1 MTNKHLQ
8 RFYLACIKVA
18 LLTIGSY
25 CNIYAQTFSI
35 NDDTFFVSSSDIGG
49 NPISLPVFD
58 NDDLGTLI
66 LSDISL
72 IVPPQ
77 HGTLDFSCY
86 CVTPM
91 LYYPFDFGTAHTFDF
106 FMYELH
112 LYDTISQQT
121 FIVSNI
127 VFLFME
133 CENECIWPGDTDRNG
148 VVDVWDMLPI
158 GFLYGAV
165 GMPRDFVITEFDT
178 AWSWIPQSSQLWLDI
193 NTSNPLTFYDQIN
206 FSHADCNGDG
216 IINDLDINIID
227 LNYGKQNGDIETYN
241 APISDNNFTLSVYI
255 QNETVSIGDTV
266 TALLSLDNP
275 TQMPISGLALTLSHN
290 VVDSNTLQITYPSTS
305 FLVDN
310 ANIISRQYRDTE
322 SKVSTGIIRTN
333 LQPTNSG
340 GVFGV
345 VTFVMEDVLEGKN
358 EQVSLDIHI
367 EKATIIGSNQ
377 EAIIN
382 IAPQDRNDDSVQIV
396 GIPNTPIPH
405 NISIQNNPI
414 DHQLT
419 INWNEQAVQQI
430 ALYDMNGRAIAQQ
443 NIASSQKNH
452 QISLHN
458 HAKGMYLLVIKTA
471 QQNIVQKLMVF

>member
-1 MTNKHLQ
+1 M
-8 RFYLACIKVA
+8 
-18 LLTIGSY
+18 
-25 CNIYAQTFSI
+25 
-35 NDDTFFVSSSDIGG
+35 
-49 NPISLPVFD
+49 
-58 NDDLGTLI
+58 
-66 LSDISL
+66 
-72 IVPPQ
+72 
-77 HGTLDFSCY
+77 
-86 CVTPM
+86 
-91 LYYPFDFGTAHTFDF
+91 
-106 FMYELH
+106 
-112 LYDTISQQT
+112 
-121 FIVSNI
+121 
-127 VFLFME
+127 
-133 CENECIWPGDTDRNG
+133 
-148 VVDVWDMLPI
+148 
-158 GFLYGAV
+158 
-165 GMPRDFVITEFDT
+165 EFDT

-216 IINDLDINIID
+216 IINDSDINIID

-358 EQVSLDIHI
+358 EQVSLDLHI

-396 GIPNTPIPH
+396 GISNTPIPH